1 MDEAIEIARV
11 FYGTPD
17 LFPWVCLVLFC
28 LVTLYNRKAISRYI
42 NARADYYIS
51 RKSSDAVQAE
61 VIRNNTAALNNNTA
75 ALENNRVDRG
85 ETREMLR
92 HHEQVSAERIQHVQE
107 VVNRID
113 STVTSNS
120 KQIGLIE
127 DRTDGR

>member
-1 MDEAIEIARV
+1 MDETIEIARV
-11 FYGTPD
+11 LHDTPD
-17 LFPWVCLVLFC
+17 LFPWVCLVLVCFV
-28 LVTLYNRKAISRYI
+28 LWYNRQSISRYI

-92 HHEQVSAERIQHVQE
+92 HHEQVSAERIQYVQE

-113 STVTSNS
+113 ATVTSNS